1 MLHETLCHSQSVLLI
16 GEEMELQAQLAR
28 ALFPHLLIFTDN
40 FDNGLQILKRNTI
53 DLVLI
58 NARKAVRPINGF
70 MLRVNRST
78 SPPRVIVLFGR
89 QLFDKQF
96 YSQAGVHRC
105 FDKQLGL
112 KQLAECL
119 LRELAQVFREKS
131 MIKEKRNDFQ
141 ETEGVKPSNDSL
153 SDYLR
158 DGGDGPRGNITAQFE
173 LMESGGENRFLPGNK
188 AIQPV
193 WEEHETAGNRQS

>member
-1 MLHETLCHSQSVLLI
+1 MLQETLYHSQSVLLI
-16 GEEMELQAQLAR
+16 GEELGLQAQLAR
-28 ALFPHLLIFTDN
+28 DLFPHLLIFTDN
-40 FDNGLQILKRNTI
+40 FDNGLKILKRNTI

-58 NARKAVRPINGF
+58 NARKCVRLINGF

-89 QLFDKQF
+89 QLFDEQF

-105 FDKQLGL
+105 FDKQLGV

-119 LRELAQVFREKS
+119 LRELAQVLREKC

-141 ETEGVKPSNDSL
+141 ETEGVKPGNGFL
-153 SDYLR
+153 PGHLR
-158 DGGDGPRGNITAQFE
+158 DGVDGPPGNITAQFE
-173 LMESGGENRFLPGNK
+173 LMESGGRP
-188 AIQPV
+188 
-193 WEEHETAGNRQS
+193 

>member
-16 GEEMELQAQLAR
+16 GEELGVRARLAR
-28 ALFPHLLIFTDN
+28 ALFPHLVIFTN
-40 FDNGLQILKRNTI
+40 SFENALKILKRSTI
-53 DLVLI
+53 DLVLL
-58 NARKAVRPINGF
+58 NDRKEVRSMNDF
-70 MLRVNRST
+70 MSRVNINT

-89 QLFDKQF
+89 QLFDKQL

-141 ETEGVKPSNDSL
+141 ETEGVKPSNGSL
-153 SDYLR
+153 PDYLR
-158 DGGDGPRGNITAQFE
+158 DGGDGPPGNITAQFE
-173 LMESGGENRFLPGNK
+173 LMENGWKNRFLPGNK